1 MRRNAVKPAARIG
14 WIVTWLLLNGC
25 VMGITGNMCTEA
37 DLLAAAGQRSF
48 DRGTAYVDA
57 VGDLTIFGNQITA
70 SVRGT
75 DEYIV
80 LLTLGGSARV
90 TGTCDCPYGNEGFF
104 CKHCVAVGLAFWRN
118 AKTGRRRARQT
129 KAAEHADSGERT
141 EAADSARQS
150 GLHSWLSS
158 LPREQLILLILDQ
171 LVEDEDWRRRLQ
183 MQAASAAAD
192 FTA

>member
-57 VGDLTIFGNQITA
+57 VGDLAIFGNQVTA

-80 LLTLGGSARV
+80 MLTLGGSARI
-90 TGTCDCPYGNEGFF
+90 TGVCDCPYGMDGFF
-104 CKHCVAVGLAFWRN
+104 CKHCVAAGLAFLRN
-118 AKTGRRRARQT
+118 AKVSRRRARRGDAT
-129 KAAEHADSGERT
+129 
-141 EAADSARQS
+141 DSAKPV
-150 GLHSWLSS
+150 GLHSWLNS
-158 LPREQLILLILDQ
+158 LTKE
-171 LVEDEDWRRRLQ
+171 
-183 MQAASAAAD
+183 
-192 FTA
+192 